1 MLPNRAIYTDTWTDA
16 EKGGLPPPTA
26 EELDGLR
33 PGDTVK
39 ISNGFERF
47 FVLVR
52 EVGGNTVTGV
62 IQNHLVG
69 TYEYNYRDSVQ
80 FEKCH
85 IYSIQKR
92 KKPDEATR
100 AAMRNTRRMM
110 RLLGVQPGEQSAE
123 AEAMLSILRRTA
135 DSDKK

>member
-1 MLPNRAIYTDTWTDA
+1 MPTNNTIYTDTWTDVA
-16 EKGGLPPPTA
+16 KSGLPPPTA
-26 EELDGLR
+26 EELNALHA
-33 PGDTVK
+33 GDTVK

-52 EVGGNTVTGV
+52 DIKDNTVVGV

-69 TYEYNYRDSVQ
+69 TYEYNYKDSVQ

-85 IYSIQKR
+85 VYTIKKR
-92 KKPDEATR
+92 EEPDEATR

-123 AEAMLSILRRTA
+123 AEAMLSILRGTA